1 MPHTPHRDKSPFE
14 RSDKTS
20 RSPAKRKDIS
30 PLIEKEEKKLRRK
43 DDSKKELM
51 EGKKMEELKKSGD
64 LNEKL
69 NALLD
74 MVNESKLER
83 RDLNNKLENLC
94 ELLVREREERKL
106 EVENLREEMQMMK
119 KEINRYQEK
128 IDELEN
134 RGRRVN
140 LVFKG
145 VEEKNEENW
154 SETQKVLSSTIEEHF
169 HFKPNSIGRAHRL
182 GQFRA
187 NAKYPRMIVA
197 RFERELERKNILENK
212 YKLKNTK
219 IFVEEDFSQEVRE
232 VRRLLWKEAIEERKK
247 GKRATVR
254 YKSLIVEG
262 EEFRWNK
269 EEKQIKKIVKKTF
282 NYNQKN

>member
-1 MPHTPHRDKSPFE
+1 
-14 RSDKTS
+14 
-20 RSPAKRKDIS
+20 
-30 PLIEKEEKKLRRK
+30 
-43 DDSKKELM
+43 
-51 EGKKMEELKKSGD
+51 MEELKKSGD